1 MATGLNSS
9 VEAANNSM
17 KELFE
22 DKYNIQIFCSQ
33 FSSIIINTYRLPVKM
48 IVAIMDYLWRT
59 HKEKYY
65 F

>member
-1 MATGLNSS
+1 MATGLNSG

-22 DKYNIQIFCSQ
+22 DKCNIQIFCSQ

-48 IVAIMDYLWRT
+48 IVAIMDYL
-59 HKEKYY
+59 
-65 F
+65 

>member
-33 FSSIIINTYRLPVKM
+33 FSSIISSTYRLPVKM
-48 IVAIMDYLWRT
+48 IVAIMDYL
-59 HKEKYY
+59 
-65 F
+65 